1 MSEEI
6 TYPLDD
12 ELCKKLAVWLCD
24 HALKNA
30 SYYVQECRTMLR
42 DYTQNG
48 MNDTLLHDIRN
59 ASNQP
64 ELTKIAAT
72 ELLDGEIKKGL
83 GQLALWQ
90 QQPRDTNA
98 RFFRM
103 KYQQVNWE
111 A

>member
-1 MSEEI
+1 MEI

-12 ELCKKLAVWLCD
+12 ETCKKLAVWLCD

-30 SYYVQECRTMLR
+30 SYYVQECRQMLV
-42 DYTQNG
+42 DYTKNG
-48 MNDTLLHDIRN
+48 MNDDLLKNIRD
-59 ASNQP
+59 ASGNP
-64 ELTKIAAT
+64 DLTKLVAT
-72 ELLDGEIKKGL
+72 EMLDSEIKKGI
-83 GQLALWQ
+83 GQIALWE

-98 RFFRM
+98 RVFRM

>member
-1 MSEEI
+1 MSEDI
-6 TYPLDD
+6 TYPLED
-12 ELCKKLAVWLCD
+12 ETCKKLAVWLCD
-24 HALKNA
+24 NALKNT
-30 SYYVQECRTMLR
+30 SYYVQECRTMLL

-48 MNDTLLHDIRN
+48 MNDTLLQDIRN
-59 ASNQP
+59 ATNQP

-83 GQLALWQ
+83 GRLALWER
-90 QQPRDTNA
+90 QPRDTNA

-103 KYQQVNWE
+103 KYNQVNWE